1 MPFSQIIPPSPS
13 PTELFGLLKKNYIY
27 IYIYIY
33 LADWVLVMEPGL
45 FSCGMQDLAP
55 CPGTEPWPLDLGA
68 PSLNHW
74 TTREVSGLLF

>member
-1 MPFSQIIPPSPS
+1 M
-13 PTELFGLLKKNYIY
+13 
-27 IYIYIY
+27 
-33 LADWVLVMEPGL
+33 ADWVLVMEPGL